1 MAGYDKSVYER
12 RCSGVDGSF
21 GQGHDIRTNLV
32 ASVYDSDTKLFVPI
46 YETFCNA
53 CGMSLD
59 EIRSRS
65 NTRRPRKSKEL
76 VNAATS

>member
-12 RCSGVDGSF
+12 RCSGAEGSI
-21 GQGHDIRTNLV
+21 GQGHVVITHQT
-32 ASVYDSDTKLFVPI
+32 ASLYDPELKLFVPT

-53 CGMSLD
+53 CGMSLE

-65 NTRRPRKSKEL
+65 NTRRSRKSKEP